1 MQPVCPTT
9 MKGIVKEFIDRTGND
24 ALKMCVCACC
34 ALETEASKIS
44 KIHIDHIPNRN
55 KLAPMEPHPQHV
67 LFDNLLLDSHGVDQA
82 TKTVNLCDNCYLDL
96 ERDKL
101 PSFALANNMWIGEQ
115 PECLRSLTLVERL
128 LIAKHLP
135 TAYVVK
141 LYPKQAGAAHWDSTQ
156 LYSGFKGC
164 VSTYALDPKQVQSM
178 VDGNLFPSPPIVLS
192 ATVAVTFITPAGKR
206 EFSFPKVLYARRRK
220 IREALQWLKANNP
233 LYRDI
238 IISEE
243 RLELIPE
250 DGVPD
255 EIWSTTRHSTD
266 ISSVIR
272 EHEQYVPS
280 DAADDTNGQS
290 NLTLNV
296 QAKFKVRIQS
306 KVLVDREKRWPLT
319 RKVSLIRFLLRTKHI
334 NSSLS
339 S

>member
-1 MQPVCPTT
+1 
-9 MKGIVKEFIDRTGND
+9 
-24 ALKMCVCACC
+24 
-34 ALETEASKIS
+34 
-44 KIHIDHIPNRN
+44 
-55 KLAPMEPHPQHV
+55 
-67 LFDNLLLDSHGVDQA
+67 
-82 TKTVNLCDNCYLDL
+82 
-96 ERDKL
+96 
-101 PSFALANNMWIGEQ
+101 MWIGEQ

-141 LYPKQAGAAHWDSTQ
+141 LYPKQAGAAHWDSSQ

-178 VDGNLFPSPPIVLS
+178 VDGRLFPSPPFVLS

-206 EFSFPKVLYARRRK
+206 AFSFPKALYARRRK
-220 IREALQWLKANNP
+220 IREALQWLNTNNP
-233 LYRDI
+233 LYKDI

-272 EHEQYVPS
+272 EHEEYVPS
-280 DAADDTNGQS
+280 DATEDTNGQS
-290 NLTLNV
+290 NLTLIAP
-296 QAKFKVRIQS
+296 AKIKVKTQME
-306 KVLVDREKRWPLT
+306 VPVDREKKWLLI
-319 RKVSLIRFLLRTKHI
+319 RKVSLIQFLLRSKYT
-334 NSSLS
+334 NFGFGSCLRSLYHTVKCS
-339 S
+339 WRR